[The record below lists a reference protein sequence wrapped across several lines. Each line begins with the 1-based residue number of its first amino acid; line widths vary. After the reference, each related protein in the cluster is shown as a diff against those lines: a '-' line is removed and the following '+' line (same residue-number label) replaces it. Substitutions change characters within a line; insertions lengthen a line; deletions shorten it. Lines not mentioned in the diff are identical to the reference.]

1 MQKEGKRKRGVRR
14 AAGLAVSALVLLAA
28 LALNVLLAFCAETFH
43 FHIDLTEESLYT
55 MSEDFENEL
64 AQIKDKVTI
73 TFCADPDVLLAEETT
88 RVVYYMAVAM
98 SLRFDNIEVK
108 TVDARRDPGALQP
121 YKSTSASQIGSDYLI
136 IETKQGFRIRSA
148 DSFWTMD
155 EDGTSRWSY
164 NGEYEMATVILS
176 LVSINMP
183 TVCVTYG
190 HGEASPEEAEQMLF
204 YRLIPEKLNARVRFI
219 DLDRE
224 EIPEDCVLLIINGAT
239 KDYAADVTTYPGYV
253 EGVDQPDAYLDY
265 RSPTEKIDRYLDRFG
280 ALMVQKDPFVSLPV
294 LEALLADWGIAFV
307 DLAVSERLENG
318 AQRDT
323 LVATYA
329 SEEEHALGNS
339 FYTDLAALATAPPAV
354 LHRPGA
360 LKTTW
365 ESGYMNFSSACSALY
380 SPVLLSSE
388 KAQGYNQ
395 NGELASRDG
404 DYHLVSVVN
413 RSCLDGDTG
422 NMQYSYV
429 LVSATTALT
438 DDERL
443 SNNAYANKEIIFAT
457 LRTMTATR
465 VYSAMD
471 FSINSDSYGGKILRS
486 NALSEESKTVYLYGE
501 KDANGKTL
509 SKDCAAMTPTLQKT
523 YTVLITAVPAVL
535 ILAAGVGVCLR
546 RRHL

>member
-1 MQKEGKRKRGVRR
+1 MQKEGKKARTVRR
-14 AAGLAVSALVLLAA
+14 AAGVAVSALVLLAV
-28 LALNVLLAFCAETFH
+28 LVLNVLLAFCAETFH
-43 FHIDLTEESLYT
+43 FHIDLTDESLYT
-55 MSEDFENEL
+55 MSEDFEDEL
-64 AQIKDKVTI
+64 AQVKEKVTI
-73 TFCADPDVLLAEETT
+73 TFCSDPDVLLAEETT

-108 TVDARRDPGALQP
+108 TVNAERDPGALQP
-121 YKSTSASQIGSDYLI
+121 YKSTSASKIGADYLI
-136 IETKQGFRIRSA
+136 IETKQGYRIRSA
-148 DSFWTMD
+148 ESFWTMN

-176 LVSINMP
+176 LVSIDMP

-190 HGEASPEEAEQMLF
+190 HGELAPEEAEKLLF
-204 YRLIPEKLNARVRFI
+204 YQLIPEKLNARVRFL

-239 KDYAADVTTYPGYV
+239 RDYAADIKSYPGYV

-265 RSPTEKIDRYLDRFG
+265 RSPTEKIDRYLDKFG
-280 ALMVQKDPFVSLPV
+280 ALMVQKDPFVSLPA
-294 LEALLADWGIAFV
+294 LEALLSDWGIEYV
-307 DLAVSERLENG
+307 DMTVSERLESG

-365 ESGYMNFSSACSALY
+365 EGGYAHFSSACSALY

-388 KAQGYNQ
+388 KAQGYNEK
-395 NGELASRDG
+395 GELFSRDG
-404 DYHLVSVVN
+404 DFHLVSVVN
-413 RSCLDGDTG
+413 RSCLDANTG

-429 LVSATTALT
+429 LASGTTALT
-438 DDERL
+438 DDARL
-443 SNNAYANKEIIFAT
+443 SNNAYANTEIIFSV

-486 NALSEESKTVYLYGE
+486 DDMSDKAETVYLYGE
-501 KDANGKTL
+501 KDASGKTL
-509 SKDCAAMTPTLQKT
+509 SKECAAMTETLQKT
-523 YTVLITAVPAVL
+523 YTALIVAIPSVA
-535 ILAAGVGVCLR
+535 ILAIGAFVCLR

>member
-1 MQKEGKRKRGVRR
+1 MQKEGKRKRSVRR
-14 AAGLAVSALVLLAA
+14 AAGLAVSALVLLAV

-55 MSEDFENEL
+55 MSKDFEDEL
-64 AQIKDKVTI
+64 SQVKEKVTI
-73 TFCADPDVLLAEETT
+73 TFCSDPDVLLADETT

-108 TVDARRDPGALQP
+108 TINAQRDPGALQP
-121 YKSTSASQIGSDYLI
+121 YKNTSVSQIGADYLI
-136 IETKQGFRIRSA
+136 IETKQGYRIRSA
-148 DSFWTMD
+148 ESFWTMD
-155 EDGTSRWSY
+155 EDGISNWSY

-176 LVSINMP
+176 LVSIDMP

-190 HGEASPEEAEQMLF
+190 HGELAPEEAKELLF

-239 KDYAADVTTYPGYV
+239 KDYAADIQSYPGYV
-253 EGVDQPDAYLDY
+253 EGVDQPDAYLEY
-265 RSPTEKIDRYLDRFG
+265 RSPTEKIDRYLDKFG
-280 ALMVQKDPFVSLPV
+280 ALMVQKDPFVSLPA
-294 LEALLADWGIAFV
+294 LEALLSDWGIAYL
-307 DLAVSERLENG
+307 DLSVSERQENG
-318 AQRDT
+318 AQKHT

-329 SEEEHALGNS
+329 DEKEHALGNS

-354 LHRPGA
+354 LEKPGA

-365 ESGYMNFSSACSALY
+365 ENGYQYFSSACSALY

-388 KAQGYNQ
+388 KAQGYNEKS
-395 NGELASRDG
+395 ELASREG
-404 DYHLVSVVN
+404 NYHLASVVN
-413 RSCLDGDTG
+413 RSCLDADTG

-429 LVSATTALT
+429 FASATTALT
-438 DDERL
+438 DDARL
-443 SNNAYANKEIIFAT
+443 SNNAYANKEIIFSI

-471 FSINSDSYGGKILRS
+471 FSINSDSYGGKILRKDVMS
-486 NALSEESKTVYLYGE
+486 DEAKTIYLYGE

-509 SKDCAAMTPTLQKT
+509 AKKCDAMTPALQKT
-523 YTVLITAVPAVL
+523 YTVLIVATPAVL
-535 ILAAGVGVCLR
+535 ILAVGAVICLR